1 MNEGLQGSVSQVAE
15 SQDNCRT
22 VCPSRS
28 NSGDDSRARPSTLR
42 RFPQELEILI
52 EVWGIDRNEIS
63 PSAWVAAP
71 ASDEWDLL
79 NRLRCLNCMVA
90 WDRLLGSTVSDRR
103 WPTWFEFG
111 EAYA

>member
-1 MNEGLQGSVSQVAE
+1 LKYET
-15 SQDNCRT
+15 DN
-22 VCPSRS
+22 SF
-28 NSGDDSRARPSTLR
+28 PSTLVSIDLVAIAPIAKPR
-42 RFPQELEILI
+42 RFPHELEILI
-52 EVWGIDRNEIS
+52 EIWGVDRNEIS

-90 WDRLLGSTVSDRR
+90 WDRLLGSTVADRR

-111 EAYA
+111 EASA